1 MLAALL
7 ILVVMVAT
15 AALFTPAPAQQLWF
29 LRLRRPRWLVF
40 EKRIPLIE
48 LCIDLALAF
57 SAMEAWRSSSSWA
70 LLAAYWALWLVVQ
83 GRTWL
88 ICSTR
93 RLRYGTWC
101 ALSAG
106 IASAALMTAILPE
119 SLIAAGLLLP
129 LLLWS
134 PLDLVISREMERLQ
148 R

>member
-1 MLAALL
+1 MLAVLL

-15 AALFTPAPAQQLWF
+15 AALLTPAPAQQLWF

-40 EKRIPLIE
+40 EKRLPLIE

-57 SAMEAWRSSSSWA
+57 SAMEAWRSSTSWA
-70 LLAAYWALWLVVQ
+70 LLATYLALWLVVQ

-88 ICSTR
+88 ICTTR

-106 IASAALMTAILPE
+106 IASAVLMTAMLPE

-134 PLDLVISREMERLQ
+134 PLDLVISREMERLY

>member
-15 AALFTPAPAQQLWF
+15 AALLTPAPAQQLWF

-48 LCIDLALAF
+48 LCIDLALAL
-57 SAMEAWRSSSSWA
+57 SAMEAWRSSTRWA
-70 LLAAYWALWLVVQ
+70 LLGGYLALWVVVQ

-106 IASAALMTAILPE
+106 IASAALITAVLPE
-119 SLIAAGLLLP
+119 SLIAAVLLLP

>member
-15 AALFTPAPAQQLWF
+15 AALLTPAPAQQLWF

-40 EKRIPLIE
+40 EKRLPLIE

-57 SAMEAWRSSSSWA
+57 SAMEAWRSSTSWA
-70 LLAAYWALWLVVQ
+70 LLATYLALWLVVQ

-88 ICSTR
+88 ICTTR

-106 IASAALMTAILPE
+106 IASAVLMTAMLPE

>member
-15 AALFTPAPAQQLWF
+15 AALLTPAPAQQLWF

-40 EKRIPLIE
+40 EKRLPLIE

-57 SAMEAWRSSSSWA
+57 SAMEAWRSSTSWA
-70 LLAAYWALWLVVQ
+70 LLATYLALWLVVQ

-88 ICSTR
+88 ICTTR

-106 IASAALMTAILPE
+106 IASAALITAVLPE
-119 SLIAAGLLLP
+119 SLIAAVLLLP

>member
-1 MLAALL
+1 
-7 ILVVMVAT
+7 
-15 AALFTPAPAQQLWF
+15 
-29 LRLRRPRWLVF
+29 VF

-48 LCIDLALAF
+48 LCIDLALAL
-57 SAMEAWRSSSSWA
+57 SAMEAWRSSTSWA
-70 LLAAYWALWLVVQ
+70 LLAAYLALWLVVQ

-106 IASAALMTAILPE
+106 IASAALITVVLPR
-119 SLIAAGLLLP
+119 SLIAAVLVLP

>member
-1 MLAALL
+1 
-7 ILVVMVAT
+7 
-15 AALFTPAPAQQLWF
+15 
-29 LRLRRPRWLVF
+29 VF

-48 LCIDLALAF
+48 LCIDLAIAL
-57 SAMEAWRSSSSWA
+57 SAMEAWRSSTSWA

-106 IASAALMTAILPE
+106 IASAALMTAVLPE
-119 SLIAAGLLLP
+119 SLIAAILLLP

-134 PLDLVISREMERLQ
+134 PLDLVISREMERLY

>member
-29 LRLRRPRWLVF
+29 LRQRRPRWLLF

-48 LCIDLALAF
+48 LCIDLALAL
-57 SAMEAWRSSSSWA
+57 SAMEAWRSSTSWA

-83 GRTWL
+83 ARTWL

-93 RLRYGTWC
+93 RLRYGSWC

-106 IASAALMTAILPE
+106 IASAALMTAVLPQ
-119 SLIAAGLLLP
+119 SLIAALLLLP

-134 PLDLVISREMERLQ
+134 PLDLVISREMERLY

>member
-7 ILVVMVAT
+7 IMVVMVAT

-48 LCIDLALAF
+48 LCIDLALAL
-57 SAMEAWRSSSSWA
+57 SAMEAWRSSTSWA
-70 LLAAYWALWLVVQ
+70 VLAAYLALWLVVQ

-93 RLRYGTWC
+93 RLRYGT
-101 ALSAG
+101 
-106 IASAALMTAILPE
+106 
-119 SLIAAGLLLP
+119 
-129 LLLWS
+129 
-134 PLDLVISREMERLQ
+134 
-148 R
+148 